1 VVKDLAN
8 LQRLQAQLM
17 AQLKAA
23 GNLDTSLALL
33 RKLSMK
39 SSARNLL
46 SGIVESVQAG
56 GVNAEV
62 NVRLSGGESLH
73 AVITRDSVQDLEIAP
88 GREVQALI
96 KASWII
102 LAAADDGLRTSA
114 RNRLCGEI
122 QRITRGE
129 VNAEVVV
136 KLAGGNTL
144 AAIITQQ
151 SLQELG
157 FKTGDL
163 VCALIKASHIILGVQ
178 S

>member
-1 VVKDLAN
+1 
-8 LQRLQAQLM
+8 
-17 AQLKAA
+17 
-23 GNLDTSLALL
+23 
-33 RKLSMK
+33 MK
-39 SSARNLL
+39 SSARNIL

-122 QRITRGE
+122 QRITTGE
-129 VNAEVVV
+129 VNAEIVV

-157 FKTGDL
+157 FKTADP